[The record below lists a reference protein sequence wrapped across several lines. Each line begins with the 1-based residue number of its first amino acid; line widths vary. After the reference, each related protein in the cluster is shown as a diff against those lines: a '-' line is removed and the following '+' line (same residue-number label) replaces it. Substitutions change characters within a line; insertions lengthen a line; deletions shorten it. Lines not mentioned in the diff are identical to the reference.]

1 MVKFVQSKRVM
12 LKLTSYLLMFVVTV
26 IYDSKGGRRM
36 MIRYDKCC
44 SWFQKKAFFDH
55 IAFLLIESEQ

>member
-1 MVKFVQSKRVM
+1 M